1 MDFVIVTVKLVNL
14 CVEIVRNRA
23 ESVNQVKMHLQSESR
38 DFEYDFETNQKYICS
53 IKWQKLRF

>member
-1 MDFVIVTVKLVNL
+1 MDFVVNPKLKMLQWPIVK
-14 CVEIVRNRA
+14 NRA